1 MSLWE
6 SILMR
11 TEEPISLWERILLR
25 AIVHPTGFLGRLGGI
40 AMARTGRRMN
50 ERAVELLDVQPSDRV
65 LEIGFGPGVGIQLL
79 AKSVSS
85 GSVAGIDLS
94 EVMVEQAKARNAAG
108 IRTGRVELRRGSAES
123 LPYEDATFD
132 RAMAVNSMHLWP
144 DAVAGLQETRRVLRP
159 GGRIVLGFHLL
170 KRSWTAEVRE
180 RVTELLPAAEFADAR
195 VVDVDE
201 EEEFYVIAINPGDMD
216 EAAI

>member
-6 SILMR
+6 SILKQ
-11 TEEPISLWERILLR
+11 TEEPMNSWERILLGP
-25 AIVHPTGFLGRLGGI
+25 IVHPTGFLGRLGGI

-50 ERAVELLDVQPSDRV
+50 QRAVQLLDVQPSDSV

-85 GSVAGIDLS
+85 GRVAGIDLS

-123 LPYEDATFD
+123 LPFEDAIFD
-132 RAMAVNSMHLWP
+132 KVMAVNSMHLWP

-159 GGRIVLGFHLL
+159 GGRIVLGFHLF
-170 KRSWTAEVRE
+170 KRSWTEELRE
-180 RVTELLPAAEFADAR
+180 RVTELLPEAEFTDVR

-201 EEEFYVIAINPGDMD
+201 EFYVIAENSGKEN
-216 EAAI
+216 EAAN